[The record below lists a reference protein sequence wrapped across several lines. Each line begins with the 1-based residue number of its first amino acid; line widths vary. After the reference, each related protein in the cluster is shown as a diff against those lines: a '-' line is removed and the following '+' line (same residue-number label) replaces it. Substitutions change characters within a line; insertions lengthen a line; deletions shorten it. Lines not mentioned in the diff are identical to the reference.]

1 MEQNDDEIYILKEKD
16 FILISD
22 KNIQYKVKLFI
33 TNNDLFCI
41 NLFTNKINPSK
52 KYSLSLGMDDLI
64 KNRFFKIFIN
74 IDEIFRELEN
84 KIEKSNIIEDSNL
97 IYLDIP
103 IGLNVINDIILEIKE
118 SIKSNEEIIH
128 ELQSETNIKNIMIKE
143 KDIKIKELENKLKE
157 KENKIK
163 ELENKLNEKEEL
175 LKKEK
180 ENNYFTKSNII
191 QKKEE
196 DMILKWFEK
205 KPNKFIKIL
214 DSKIDGD
221 KTQTFIEKCVN
232 VSPIILFIKS
242 KNGCRF
248 GGFTSKT
255 WLKDALQYDDK
266 SFLFSLD
273 RNEKYNITDP
283 TGATRYSDNYFRF
296 GNIAIQIEN
305 NCTSNNN
312 NSVEHYRF
320 ETVPKNYGINGGQ
333 QKFTVDCYEVYK
345 IIYS

>member
-1 MEQNDDEIYILKEKD
+1 MEQNEDEIIILKEKE

-22 KNIQYKVKLFI
+22 KNNEYKIKLFI
-33 TNNDLFCI
+33 NNNDLFCLTAF
-41 NLFTNKINPSK
+41 NTKIFPSK
-52 KYSLSLGMDDLI
+52 KYSISLTMNDLI
-64 KNRFFKIFIN
+64 KNRFFKIFVN
-74 IDEIFRELEN
+74 MEEIFRELEN
-84 KIEKSNIIEDSNL
+84 KIEKSILIEDTNL

-103 IGLNVINDIILEIKE
+103 IGLTIINDIILEIKE
-118 SIKSNEEIIH
+118 SKKSNEEIIK
-128 ELQSETNIKNIMIKE
+128 ELTNELNNQNDLIKE